1 MKSVFCFAI
10 VILGLSATVH
20 ADTWRLPSVE
30 KYCSANKKYC
40 LKVEPKKLESQLAY
54 FKDKVGEKDNAGA
67 VKGIPD
73 NFCKGSFFAKGKRLW
88 NVRLVNEVA
97 PVSALI
103 SNNGDYVITFDN
115 WHGVGYGDDVVS
127 IYDGQTGTLIK
138 KLGLSDFLTE
148 SDIYSLPAST
158 SSIHW
163 YGTHEIDYDKYEL
176 VLKVVKPAK
185 DEQFFEVRI
194 NLKDGAVLNEVK
206 DRIPSLHFLLS
217 TKVAEEKEPVFQVK
231 EAPTLC
237 ASLDGAVQIST
248 PELNKRIV
256 SSEMPNYPL
265 AAKAVRATGESVFEL
280 VISPDGE
287 LECVTPISGHPLL
300 RAALT
305 NAMKKWKFEK
315 SQARYAGKIII
326 EGKYVLMLDGKVVE
340 Y

>member
-176 VLKVVKPAK
+176 VLKVVKPAE